1 MDVFSSIASGLTT
14 IDACIKAVSYYRQV
28 KYARDDID
36 RLNTRLLE
44 TKYLF
49 EHIDRL
55 VDEPSRNQLPTTRSF
70 LESLAYCTQNIE
82 SLALILGINKLD
94 RTSRYRWIPALKWPF
109 ISRNIESELTCLEL
123 HRQTCCDAL
132 QIDAMYS
139 IC

>member
-14 IDACIKAVSYYRQV
+14 IDACIKAVSYYKQV

-36 RLNTRLLE
+36 RLHKRLLE

-55 VDEPSRNQLPTTRSF
+55 VNEPSRTQLPTTRSF
-70 LESLAYCTQNIE
+70 LESLSYCTQKIE
-82 SLALILGINKLD
+82 SLALKLGANKLD
-94 RTSRYRWIPALKWPF
+94 RTSRNRWIPAWKWPF
-109 ISRNIESELTCLEL
+109 ISRDIEKRLTCLDL

-132 QIDAMYS
+132 QIDSM
-139 IC
+139 